1 MRISRAIAL
10 AAVSAMLL
18 AGCTTTVNEASP
30 AAGGDGGGEDSSDS
44 GGDTGGGEPAGD
56 PADNT
61 GAVLVSGA
69 GTGIEAA
76 ATQELYD
83 TYVNDAQEDFTATY
97 SGSDGFEQE
106 VILQIQGGT
115 PPDVAAF
122 PQPGAVVEQA
132 EQGNAIALEDLGYDI
147 EELNAIFGEYLMS
160 LGEFEGKHYGIPDTI
175 NFKSAVWYNVPA
187 FEAGGYEIPE
197 TWDELIALSDQM
209 VADGQTPWCL
219 GTGSDAAT
227 GWPGTDW
234 IEDITLRSAGVDNYD
249 AWVNGE
255 LPFSSDEIKASWEL
269 FGDIIFTEGYVLGGN
284 ENISG
289 NDFRDAPDPMFQDP
303 PQCLMHRQ
311 ATFITNFFPGAG
323 TDEELTPLEDYDFFP
338 FPDID
343 GNAGALMA
351 GGMFAFFRN
360 APEVKSFI
368 DLYTANEPQC
378 ALGSIAGINLISARL
393 DVGAD
398 CYDNELIAQAAGT
411 LNEALNSGQARFDG
425 SDLMPPEVGSGEF
438 WNSMNNY
445 TDNGPD
451 NLDDVLASIDAAFG
465 N

>member
-10 AAVSAMLL
+10 GAVSAMLL
-18 AGCTTTVNEASP
+18 AGCTTNVYEEGAFAGGGGGDAAD
-30 AAGGDGGGEDSSDS
+30 AAGGGGG
-44 GGDTGGGEPAGD
+44 GGNE
-56 PADNT
+56 ADNT
-61 GAVLVSGA
+61 GQVLVSGA
-69 GTGIEAA
+69 NTGVEGAA
-76 ATQELYD
+76 LQEIYD
-83 TYVNDAQEDFTATY
+83 TYVNEAQDDFTVTY

-106 VILQIQGGT
+106 VILQIEGGT
-115 PPDVAAF
+115 PPDVASF
-122 PQPGAVVEQA
+122 PQPGAVIEQA
-132 EQGNAIALEDLGYDI
+132 EQGNLVALEDLGYDI
-147 EELNAIFGEYLMS
+147 EELNSRFGEYLVS
-160 LGEFEGKHYGIPDTI
+160 LGEYDGKHYGIPDLV

-187 FEAGGYEIPE
+187 FEEGGYETPE

-209 VADGQTPWCL
+209 VADGLTPWCL

-234 IEDITLRSAGVDNYD
+234 IEDITLRQAGVDDYD

-255 LPFSSDEIKASWEL
+255 LPFSSDSIKRSWEL
-269 FGDIIFTEGYVLGGN
+269 FGDIIFTDGYVLGGAN
-284 ENISG
+284 NISG

-303 PQCLMHRQ
+303 PQCMMHRQ

-323 TDEELTPLEDYDFFP
+323 SDDELTAGEDYDFFP

-343 GNAGALMA
+343 GNSGALMA
-351 GGMFAFFRN
+351 GQMLAIFRN
-360 APEVKSFI
+360 APEVKEYL
-368 DLYTANEPQC
+368 DLYTAQEPQC
-378 ALGSIAGINLISARL
+378 ALGTIAGISFISPRL
-393 DVGAD
+393 DVGED
-398 CYDNELIAQAAGT
+398 CYDNIIIAQAAGT
-411 LNEALNSGQARFDG
+411 LNEALNSGVARFDG

-445 TDNGPD
+445 TDSGPD